1 VALDPARTVA
11 ELEELRELTGDADGA
26 QRVAWTET
34 WERAREWLRGK
45 LADTGVE
52 EEIDAA
58 GNQWFTLRGVS
69 ERALVIG
76 GHLDSVPNG
85 GWLDGSLNVVAG
97 AEVLRRIAEEGQPP
111 VTVRLVSWADEEGAR
126 FGRSLFGSS
135 AAAGSMRDQDELRA
149 LTDRDG
155 IALPDALREHG
166 VELDRALDARS
177 QLEGAVAYLE
187 LHIEQGPVLE
197 ALDLPLGV
205 VLGTFGVERS
215 RITWRGQAAHAGST
229 PMDKRRDAL
238 AGAAK
243 LALSIRDIAREV
255 GGGAVCTSG
264 GVVTKPGIVTSVVET
279 AEQLLDQRHLDAG
292 SLARMLELARADAER
307 FAAEERIEVEWE
319 RIWSIEPILFD
330 ETLIDLAEEAIRE
343 VSGTSHKL
351 PSGPLHDAAEVAR
364 AGIPTVMIF
373 VQSLRGLSHTKLED
387 TKREHLAQSVEELRC
402 VRRALGR
409 SRPRRLLMTLIET
422 VAEVARKDMHVQ
434 MPDLLVAARFVV
446 LPCRDAVASVSLFQ
460 RDCDSP
466 RRGVDGAEQRV
477 VDRVDVLDVR
487 VRDHEHV
494 TVICRPPLR
503 RDQRCGL
510 LVAIDDVSC
519 AVDLGVDPAQQ
530 PAERTDVVRGSVGP
544 TCHSIGAPRRGTGV
558 AATIEVVVSPKT
570 RKRSRRP
577 LSSSIERRYTV
588 STKQSSPVTRT
599 HSATSGICSASS
611 GIFGSWRGDGRIRT
625 IACKGKP
632 RARGSISAR

>member
-1 VALDPARTVA
+1 MPVEPQRTVA

-45 LADTGVE
+45 LAGSGAE

-58 GNQWFTLRGVS
+58 GNQWFTLRGAS

-97 AEVLRRIAEEGQPP
+97 AEVLRRIAAEGTPP
-111 VTVRLVSWADEEGAR
+111 LTVRLVSWADEEGAR

-155 IALPDALREHG
+155 IALPDALREHS
-166 VELDRALDARS
+166 VDLDRALDARS
-177 QLEGAVAYLE
+177 QLEAAAAYLE

-197 ALDLPLGV
+197 AMDLPLGV

-292 SLARMLELARADAER
+292 SLARMLELAKADAER
-307 FAAEERIEVEWE
+307 FAAEENIEVEWE

-330 ETLIDLAEEAIRE
+330 ETLIGFADEAIRE
-343 VSGTSHKL
+343 VSGTSHRL
-351 PSGPLHDAAEVAR
+351 PSGPLHDAAEVSR

-387 TKREHLAQSVEELRC
+387 TKREHLAQSVE
-402 VRRALGR
+402 ALD
-409 SRPRRLLMTLIET
+409 RLASKTL
-422 VAEVARKDMHVQ
+422 AWLA
-434 MPDLLVAARFVV
+434 
-446 LPCRDAVASVSLFQ
+446 
-460 RDCDSP
+460 
-466 RRGVDGAEQRV
+466 
-477 VDRVDVLDVR
+477 
-487 VRDHEHV
+487 
-494 TVICRPPLR
+494 
-503 RDQRCGL
+503 
-510 LVAIDDVSC
+510 
-519 AVDLGVDPAQQ
+519 
-530 PAERTDVVRGSVGP
+530 
-544 TCHSIGAPRRGTGV
+544 
-558 AATIEVVVSPKT
+558 
-570 RKRSRRP
+570 
-577 LSSSIERRYTV
+577 
-588 STKQSSPVTRT
+588 
-599 HSATSGICSASS
+599 
-611 GIFGSWRGDGRIRT
+611 
-625 IACKGKP
+625 
-632 RARGSISAR
+632 